1 MNPAARPLSRRA
13 LEALLNA
20 GLQAARQGQA
30 LALAPRHRRLGQWL
44 EQSWLP
50 PVLGT
55 LGDLLPPAQRRPA
68 ALQSLLHW
76 ALSQLRPD
84 RHAGFDDMDQHAWL
98 QSTSWRPML
107 ALACYHGLLQVPQF
121 PSHYRRRENEGA
133 VDNLCG
139 LWSVGAST
147 LYRYMD
153 KGKRQLAEQLVVLDA
168 SGERLMG
175 LRDCVHQQLA
185 RRPPPVEGW
194 PTWHAR
200 QAQTALTEGRPMDA
214 LWHQWQ
220 ADDLQGSLTTLS
232 RHSAHLAASAET
244 DALVALWSERR
255 PEPTVAFETALGSAS
270 LWRHRQDSE
279 RELEAVQRALR
290 VASELGSDLLC
301 GRAYAA
307 FGRLY
312 EQRDPDRSL
321 ACFDDSLQHLQ
332 RATSE
337 AAEPERSLAVA
348 DFARVLAHL
357 AWLQLR
363 RNDPKARTL
372 LEQVNRLAQNHV
384 LGDDIKGEIEQ
395 VWGEYWRCMGDL
407 PRALEHKHRALNIFQ
422 RIGDRRAELTTYNNL
437 SLIYGEARDTPR
449 AVEYGSQVL
458 MAAENTDVEPEVLA
472 GALGN
477 LGVAWFYQ
485 GDLDQAISH
494 YARAVDVSKNHGLRR
509 HLVSGHYNLAEAY
522 FHRFAKSGD
531 PADER
536 QGDHHAGL
544 ATRLGMADNQSIA
557 EASRTLKGEVLG
569 DRGQVDR
576 LLPAEFAEHFEA
588 MAEVQ
593 RLRQQLAVPD
603 KPEVQVRLRLGIARA
618 YQAIATQEREAAL
631 TLAAKHGLTED
642 FSEELSALRGTF
654 EQAVSARQRTLE
666 RWKREARDL
675 MDEQCIKR
683 VLAQLY
689 ESGAL
694 SKSSYTELAQV
705 SPATAS
711 KHLGMLAERGLLL
724 QSGKGPSTRYKLPD

>member
-1 MNPAARPLSRRA
+1 MSPAARPLSRRA

-30 LALAPRHRRLGQWL
+30 LALAPRHQRLGQWL
-44 EQSWLP
+44 EQLWLP

-55 LGDLLPPAQRRPA
+55 LGDLLPPAQRRPV
-68 ALQSLLHW
+68 ALQALLHW

-84 RHAGFDDMDQHAWL
+84 RQAGFEDIDQHAWL
-98 QSTSWRPML
+98 QSTSWRPVL
-107 ALACYHGLLQVPQF
+107 ALACYHGLLPVPQF
-121 PSHYRRRENEGA
+121 PSHYRRRENESA

-153 KGKRQLAEQLVVLDA
+153 KGKRQLAELLVVLEATGD
-168 SGERLMG
+168 RLLG
-175 LRDCVHQQLA
+175 LRDSVHEQVA
-185 RRPPPVEGW
+185 RRGPPPEGW
-194 PTWHAR
+194 PAWHGR
-200 QAQTALTEGRPMDA
+200 QAQAALTEGRAVDA
-214 LWHQWQ
+214 MWHLWQ
-220 ADDLQGSLTTLS
+220 ADDLQGSLTTLG
-232 RHSAHLAASAET
+232 RLAVELASQAET
-244 DALVALWSERR
+244 DALIGQWNARR
-255 PEPTVAFETALGSAS
+255 PEPGVMFETALGSATI
-270 LWRHRQDSE
+270 WRHRHDGE
-279 RELEAVQRALR
+279 RELEALQRALR

-312 EQRDPDRSL
+312 ELRDPDRSL
-321 ACFDDSLQHLQ
+321 ACFDDSVRHLQ
-332 RATSE
+332 RATAE
-337 AAEPERSLAVA
+337 APEPERSLAVPEY
-348 DFARVLAHL
+348 ARVLAHL

-372 LEQVNRLAQNHV
+372 MEQVNRLAQNQA
-384 LGDDIKGEIEQ
+384 LADDIQGEIEQ

-422 RIGDRRAELTTYNNL
+422 RIGDRRATLTTYNNL

-449 AVEYGSQVL
+449 AVEYGTQVL
-458 MAAENTDVEPEVLA
+458 LAAEVSDVEPEVLA
-472 GALGN
+472 GAQGN

-485 GDLDQAISH
+485 GDLDRAIEHYGHALDIAQA
-494 YARAVDVSKNHGLRR
+494 KGLRR
-509 HLVSGHYNLAEAY
+509 HLVTTHYNLAEAY

-557 EASRTLKGEVLG
+557 EASRTLKGEILG

-576 LLPAEFAEHFEA
+576 LLPAEFAEHFDA

-631 TLAAKHGLTED
+631 TLAARYGLTED

-654 EQAVSARQRTLE
+654 EDAVSERQRTVE
-666 RWKREARDL
+666 RWAREARDL
-675 MDEQCIKR
+675 MNDEGIKR
-683 VLAQLY
+683 VLAQLFD
-689 ESGAL
+689 SGAL

-711 KHLGMLAERGLLL
+711 KHLGLLAERGLLL
-724 QSGKGPSTRYKLPD
+724 QTGKGPATRYKLPG